1 MSITGNLAE
10 RASTGTGLL
19 SRREILT
26 LNHAANGLADKQIA
40 RAMNVEVS
48 TIRTHWKRARG
59 KLHALN
65 RTHAVCIA
73 VTLGIAGVELVIP
86 SVAPD
91 VELGLASTVN

>member
-1 MSITGNLAE
+1 M
-10 RASTGTGLL
+10 L

-48 TIRTHWKRARG
+48 TVRTHWKRARS

-73 VTLGIAGVELVIP
+73 VTLGLAGV
-86 SVAPD
+86 SVSNPIETAEATKTAI
-91 VELGLASTVN
+91 VV